1 MIFRK
6 SFTARRQQR
15 CVPLRSQEQDDRR
28 TAYRRDCH
36 VCSGRD
42 DDDHDDHDG
51 DDNGD
56 AIVLILYEILSGSS
70 LLTRSQSTV
79 QLARELDKRSVR
91 RIPPIIITIATV
103 SLSKKRSNLNCCD
116 ENR

>member
-15 CVPLRSQEQDDRR
+15 CVSLRSQEQDDRR

-36 VCSGRD
+36 VCAGK
-42 DDDHDDHDG
+42 DG
-51 DDNGD
+51 DDYDLDDGVDDGDDDGD
-56 AIVLILYEILSGSS
+56 AIVLILYEILSLS
-70 LLTRSQSTV
+70 LPLTQSQSTV

-91 RIPPIIITIATV
+91 RTPPIIIHHYCYHQFGQ
-103 SLSKKRSNLNCCD
+103 KKIRS
-116 ENR
+116 

>member
-1 MIFRK
+1 M
-6 SFTARRQQR
+6 
-15 CVPLRSQEQDDRR
+15 RSQEQDDRR

-36 VCSGRD
+36 VCAGRD
-42 DDDHDDHDG
+42 DDDHDVVDG
-51 DDNGD
+51 DDDGDDDGD
-56 AIVLILYEILSGSS
+56 AIVLILYEILSGSL

-91 RIPPIIITIATV
+91 RTPPIIIHHCYHQFWQ
-103 SLSKKRSNLNCCD
+103 KRSNLNCCD